1 MKRNKILVV
10 EDDDAV
16 RLAIRD
22 FLAGRDFEVMDVDT
36 CGGATALFDSFHPDL
51 VISDYELPDG
61 TALDLLAKLRS
72 HDELV
77 PWIVLTGH
85 GSIELAVQAIKLGAE
100 NFFTKP
106 VRLDALLVIVQRTIE
121 SQKLR
126 RKQLATSPRGST
138 HTQDPFSGK
147 SPVMRQLA
155 EEAKRILP
163 SDSSVLIQGE
173 TGSGKGVLARWLH
186 SHGPRADEAFV
197 DLNCAGLSRELLESE
212 LFGHEKGAFTGA
224 VAAKQGLFEVAH
236 RGTIFLDEIADVDLQ
251 IQPKLLKVLEDKQF
265 RRVGDVRDR
274 NVDVRLIAAS
284 HQDFAAQVREKKF
297 RSDLYFR
304 ISTIPLRVPPLR
316 ERVEDIP
323 IIAEELLRRMAA
335 DLGRPEARL
344 ETGALQLLCSYS
356 WPGNVRE
363 LRNVLERA
371 LLLSEGDALRRQD
384 LRFEVSFAEQSSA
397 PAEMTLRDLERFHI
411 QRMLEREG
419 WHVGRAAQK
428 LAIPRSSL
436 YAKIKE
442 YGISIPTRGL
452 GVQN

>member
-10 EDDDAV
+10 EDEAI

-22 FLAGRDFEVMDVDT
+22 FLVGKDYEVMDTDT
-36 CGGATALFDSFHPDL
+36 CEGATALFDSFHPDL
-51 VISDYELPDG
+51 VISDYQLPDG
-61 TALDLLAKLRS
+61 TALDLLSRLRGQ
-72 HDELV
+72 DESV

-85 GSIELAVQAIKLGAE
+85 GSVELAVQAIKLGAE
-100 NFFTKP
+100 NFLTKP

-121 SQKLR
+121 TQKLR
-126 RKQLATSPRGST
+126 QKQLASRARRNLPTE
-138 HTQDPFSGK
+138 DPFAGK
-147 SPVMRQLA
+147 SAVMRQLA
-155 EEAKRILP
+155 EEAQRILP

-173 TGSGKGVLARWLH
+173 TGSGKGLLARWLH
-186 SHGPRADEAFV
+186 PHGPRADEAFV
-197 DLNCAGLSRELLESE
+197 DLNCVGLSRELLESE

-224 VAAKQGLFEVAH
+224 VSAKQGLFEVAH
-236 RGTIFLDEIADVDLQ
+236 RGTVFLDEIADVDLQ
-251 IQPKLLKVLEDKQF
+251 IQPKLLKVLEEKQF

-274 NVDVRLIAAS
+274 RVDVRLIAAS

-323 IIAEELLRRMAA
+323 VIAEHVLRAIA
-335 DLGRPEARL
+335 TDLGRPEACL
-344 ETGALQLLCSYS
+344 EPDAMHLLCSYS

-363 LRNVLERA
+363 LRNVLERT
-371 LLLSEGDALRRQD
+371 LLLSEGSTLRGND
-384 LRFEVSFAEQSSA
+384 LRFETAFVETPPV
-397 PAEMTLRDLERFHI
+397 PADMTLRDLERFHI
-411 QRMLEREG
+411 QRVLEKEG

-442 YGISIPTRGL
+442 YGISIPARGL

>member
-10 EDDDAV
+10 EDDAV
-16 RLAIRD
+16 LRLAIRD
-22 FLAGRDFEVMDVDT
+22 FFAGRDYEVMDVDT

-51 VISDYELPDG
+51 VISDYQLPDG
-61 TALDLLAKLRS
+61 TALDLLAKLKS
-72 HDELV
+72 QDEFV

-85 GSIELAVQAIKLGAE
+85 GSVELAVQAIKLGAE
-100 NFFTKP
+100 NFLTKP
-106 VRLDALLVIVQRTIE
+106 VRLDALLVIVQRAVET
-121 SQKLR
+121 QKLR
-126 RKQLATSPRGST
+126 QKHLASSAQRRV
-138 HTQDPFSGK
+138 HCEDPFAGK
-147 SPVMRQLA
+147 SAVMRQLF
-155 EEAKRILP
+155 EQAKKILP

-224 VAAKQGLFEVAH
+224 IAVKQGLFEVAH
-236 RGTIFLDEIADVDLQ
+236 RGTVFLDEIADVDLQ

-274 NVDVRLIAAS
+274 RVDVRLIAAS
-284 HQDFAAQVREKKF
+284 HQDFAGLVRERKF

-304 ISTIPLRVPPLR
+304 ISTIPLRVPALR

-323 IIAEELLRRMAA
+323 IIAGEVLRGLAT
-335 DLGRPEARL
+335 DLGRPEAGL
-344 ETGALQLLCSYS
+344 EPDTMRLLCSYS

-363 LRNVLERA
+363 LRNVLERT
-371 LLLSEGDALRRQD
+371 LLLSEGNMLQRRD
-384 LRFEVSFAEQSSA
+384 LRFEVPFVEPPSV
-397 PAEMTLRDLERFHI
+397 PDDMTLRDLERFHI
-411 QRMLEREG
+411 QRTLEKEG

-436 YAKIKE
+436 YARIKE
-442 YGISIPTRGL
+442 YGISIPARGQ
-452 GVQN
+452 GVQD

>member
-1 MKRNKILVV
+1 MKRNKIMVV
-10 EDDDAV
+10 EDDAV
-16 RLAIRD
+16 LRLAIRD
-22 FLAGRDFEVMDVDT
+22 FFAGRDYEVMDVDT
-36 CGGATALFDSFHPDL
+36 CSGATALFDSFHPDL
-51 VISDYELPDG
+51 VISDHELPDG

-85 GSIELAVQAIKLGAE
+85 ASIELAVQAIKLGAE
-100 NFFTKP
+100 NFLTKP
-106 VRLDALLVIVQRTIE
+106 VRLDALLVIVQRAIE
-121 SQKLR
+121 SQRLR
-126 RKQLATSPRGST
+126 RKQLATSPRGRT
-138 HTQDPFSGK
+138 RTQDPFSG
-147 SPVMRQLA
+147 SSAVMRQLA
-155 EEAKRILP
+155 EESKRILP

-186 SHGPRADEAFV
+186 SNGPRADEAFV
-197 DLNCAGLSRELLESE
+197 DLNCVGLSRDLLESE

-224 VAAKQGLFEVAH
+224 VSAKQGLFEVAH

-274 NVDVRLIAAS
+274 SVDVRLIAAS

-323 IIAEELLRRMAA
+323 IIAGEVLRGLAT
-335 DLGRPEARL
+335 DLGRPEAQMDPD
-344 ETGALQLLCSYS
+344 ALHLLCSYS
-356 WPGNVRE
+356 WPGNIRE
-363 LRNVLERA
+363 LRNVLERT
-371 LLLSEGDALRRQD
+371 LLLSEGNVLQRKD
-384 LRFEVSFAEQSSA
+384 LRFEVPFVEA
-397 PAEMTLRDLERFHI
+397 PSGLADMTLRDLERFHI
-411 QRMLEREG
+411 QRMLEKEG
-419 WHVGRAAQK
+419 WHVGRTAQK

-442 YGISIPTRGL
+442 YDISIPARGL
-452 GVQN
+452 GVQD

>member
-16 RLAIRD
+16 RRAIRD
-22 FLAGRDFEVMDVDT
+22 FLAGRDYEVMEVAT
-36 CGGATALFDSFHPDL
+36 CRGATALFESFHPDL
-51 VISDYELPDG
+51 VISEYELPDG
-61 TALDLLAKLRS
+61 TALDLLAKLKS
-72 HDELV
+72 QDEFV

-106 VRLDALLVIVQRTIE
+106 VRLDALLVIVQRAIE
-121 SQKLR
+121 TQKLR
-126 RKQLATSPRGST
+126 QKQLATRAGRNL
-138 HTQDPFSGK
+138 HGQDPFAGK

-197 DLNCAGLSRELLESE
+197 DLNCVGLSRELLESE

-224 VAAKQGLFEVAH
+224 VSAKQGLFEVAH
-236 RGTIFLDEIADVDLQ
+236 RGTVFLDEIADVDLQ
-251 IQPKLLKVLEDKQF
+251 IQPKLLKVLEEKQF

-274 NVDVRLIAAS
+274 RVDVRLIAAS
-284 HQDFAAQVREKKF
+284 HQSFAGLVREKKF

-304 ISTIPLRVPPLR
+304 ISTIPLHVPPLR

-323 IIAEELLRRMAA
+323 IIAGEVLRGLAT
-335 DLGRPEARL
+335 DLGRPEASL
-344 ETGALQLLCSYS
+344 EPDVLKLLSSYS

-363 LRNVLERA
+363 LRNVLERT
-371 LLLSEGDALRRQD
+371 LLLSEGNVLRRKD
-384 LRFEVSFAEQSSA
+384 LRFEVPFVEAPSA
-397 PAEMTLRDLERFHI
+397 PADMTLRDLERFHI
-411 QRMLEREG
+411 QRMLESEG

-442 YGISIPTRGL
+442 YGISIPARGL

>member
-1 MKRNKILVV
+1 MKRNRILVV
-10 EDDDAV
+10 EDESV

-22 FLAGRDFEVMDVDT
+22 FLVGKDYEVMDTDT
-36 CGGATALFDSFHPDL
+36 CAGAAVLFDSFHPDL

-61 TALDLLAKLRS
+61 TALDLLAGLRS
-72 HDELV
+72 HDESV

-85 GSIELAVQAIKLGAE
+85 GSIELAVQAIKLGAD
-100 NFFTKP
+100 NFLTKP
-106 VRLDALLVIVQRTIE
+106 VRLDALLIVVQRTIE
-121 SQKLR
+121 TQKLR
-126 RKQLATSPRGST
+126 QRQLATRAGRSL
-138 HTQDPFSGK
+138 HCEDPFAGK
-147 SPVMRQLA
+147 SAAMRQLA

-197 DLNCAGLSRELLESE
+197 DLNCVGLSRELLESE

-224 VAAKQGLFEVAH
+224 VSVKQGLFEVAH
-236 RGTIFLDEIADVDLQ
+236 RGTVFLDEIADVDLQ
-251 IQPKLLKVLEDKQF
+251 IQPKLLKVLEEKQF

-274 NVDVRLIAAS
+274 RVDVRLIAAS
-284 HQDFAAQVREKKF
+284 HQDFAGLVREKKF

-304 ISTIPLRVPPLR
+304 ISTIPLRVPALR

-323 IIAEELLRRMAA
+323 LIAGEVLRRLGT
-335 DLGRPEARL
+335 DLSRPEARL
-344 ETGALQLLCSYS
+344 EPDALHLLCSYS

-363 LRNVLERA
+363 LRNVLERT
-371 LLLSEGDALRRQD
+371 LLLSEGNVLGRKD
-384 LRFEVSFAEQSSA
+384 LRFEATFVETPSA
-397 PAEMTLRDLERFHI
+397 PADMTLSDLERFHI
-411 QRMLEREG
+411 HRVLEKEG
-419 WHVGRAAQK
+419 WHVGRAARK

-442 YGISIPTRGL
+442 YGISIPARGL